1 MTSTVT
7 STPFPHL
14 QPGRSWATTR
24 RAYDDAAVLGAR
36 AGYPSVPPPG
46 MPPGYESEA
55 SAAWDNVLSSVH
67 MGESGSMTG
76 TRESTR
82 DVGEVAGSTV
92 RGGANVRSP
101 VQTLAVIGASEL
113 GGGGGGGRGLGGDG
127 VGSEYEGHDSGLS
140 TVFSILLAAKFGAA
154 LQPERSSAG
163 RAGSPTRAA
172 LSSPT
177 HSAPPSPP
185 QSPATD
191 GGSLGGKPSRR
202 FCLSRQN
209 TRTCPS
215 SEASS
220 TVAGGSPGVTPPGP
234 KSPELVRQRTRGAKL
249 AAATSAA
256 ATSAKAAAAKAAPTH
271 YLSRK
276 STHPAFDEQNVA
288 THKRFG
294 LSRQRTISSKAG
306 LTPEQV
312 VEAQAEL
319 PC

>member
-1 MTSTVT
+1 MAD
-7 STPFPHL
+7 FP
-14 QPGRSWATTR
+14 
-24 RAYDDAAVLGAR
+24 AAL
-36 AGYPSVPPPG
+36 PPG

-76 TRESTR
+76 TRESTH

-101 VQTLAVIGASEL
+101 VQTLAIIGASEL

-154 LQPERSSAG
+154 LQPERYSVGRTS
-163 RAGSPTRAA
+163 RAGSPPTRAA

-185 QSPATD
+185 QSPTAD
-191 GGSLGGKPSRR
+191 GSSPGSKPSGRLP
-202 FCLSRQN
+202 LSRQN
-209 TRTCPS
+209 TQSCRS

-220 TVAGGSPGVTPPGP
+220 TVVRGSLGGTPPGP
-234 KSPELVRQRTRGAKL
+234 SRRGLGGHQRTRGAKL
-249 AAATSAA
+249 VAASSAA
-256 ATSAKAAAAKAAPTH
+256 ATSVKAATAAAKAAPTRC
-271 YLSRK
+271 LGCQR
-276 STHPAFDEQNVA
+276 THSALDKEGSA
-288 THKRFG
+288 SHKRFG
-294 LSRQRTISSKAG
+294 LSCQRTHSALSSTSPKATK
-306 LTPEQV
+306 LTNAALSPEE
-312 VEAQAEL
+312 EAKARVDP